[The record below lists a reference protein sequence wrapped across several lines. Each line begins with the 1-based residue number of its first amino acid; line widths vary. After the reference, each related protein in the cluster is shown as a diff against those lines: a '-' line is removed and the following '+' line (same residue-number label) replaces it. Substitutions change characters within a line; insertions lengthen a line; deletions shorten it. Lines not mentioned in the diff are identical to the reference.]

1 MRAQEPIG
9 TKYFINVNEN
19 HRFGTDAVLLADFA
33 TRVKTVNAADLGTG
47 CGIIPMLWAA
57 KGRVKTATGVEIQA
71 DGAEMFKETI
81 SQNSLEDMLTSVN
94 ADLKNLKGVVPFGA
108 FDLVS
113 CNPPYKA
120 PGAGIISESESDK
133 IARHE
138 TLCTLSDIAAAAK
151 KLLKFSGRFCLC
163 HRPERLADIMCAM
176 RNEGIEPK
184 TLRLVIQR
192 EGEEPWLI
200 LVEGRLGSKAGMRI
214 MPPLYIEK
222 NGEMSADTAKIYEGL
237 RREGDRRI

>member
-1 MRAQEPIG
+1 MITREPIG
-9 TKYFINVNEN
+9 QKYFINVNEN

-33 TRVKTVNAADLGTG
+33 ARVKTVNAADLGTG

-57 KGRVKTATGVEIQA
+57 KGRVKTATGIEIQK
-71 DGAEMFKETI
+71 DGAEMFKQTI
-81 SQNSLEDMLTSVN
+81 EQNCLEGMLTAVN
-94 ADLKNLKGVVPFGA
+94 ADLKNLKGVLPFGA

-120 PGAGIISESESDK
+120 QGAGIISESESDK

-138 TLCTLSDIAAAAK
+138 TLCTLPDIAAAAK
-151 KLLKFSGRFCLC
+151 RLLKFSGRFCLC
-163 HRPERLADIMCAM
+163 HRPERLADIISAM
-176 RNEGIEPK
+176 KNEGIEPK

-200 LVEGRLGSKAGMRI
+200 LIEGRLGGKPGMRI

-222 NGEMSADTAKIYEGL
+222 DGKMSNDTAKIYEGL
-237 RREGDRRI
+237 RGEEDRRI